1 VWSLRPTKEGN
12 TVVVAGRGVVVPAR
26 GELERRAACIEAR
39 FGALGLP
46 ARKWLRM
53 VRPHGA
59 GLSLGGAA
67 ESAPS

>member
-12 TVVVAGRGVVVPAR
+12 TVVVAGRGVLVPPRA
-26 GELERRAACIEAR
+26 ELERRAACIKAR

-53 VRPHGA
+53 VRPHGTALPASA
-59 GLSLGGAA
+59 GGQNA
-67 ESAPS
+67 